1 MGVSKTP
8 AGRFLANSKCCGSNK
23 ELKAGK
29 SSSPGSAAR
38 AFLNRRTGG
47 QTNHWYAA
55 GKAVVAGF
63 ARAPGCRPDRGAFDL
78 YSMVAHCPAAALA
91 IHTASDASFKA
102 MAGGS
107 SNWFG
112 LAIQESTNIGPKA
125 AEAPWK
131 RRAF

>member
-1 MGVSKTP
+1 LVFG
-8 AGRFLANSKCCGSNK
+8 G
-23 ELKAGK
+23 KAGQHL
-29 SSSPGSAAR
+29 R
-38 AFLNRRTGG
+38 AL
-47 QTNHWYAA
+47 
-55 GKAVVAGF
+55 
-63 ARAPGCRPDRGAFDL
+63 GCRPDRGAFDL